1 MSTIAWPE
9 IVSAVAA
16 RREGLLERLRRV
28 IAIDTTVPPG
38 RNYAALVD
46 AVEPELRGL
55 SCRTERVVLPEAAWR
70 AIPLPLEG
78 ERVNLVATLP
88 APGKPPLTVY
98 SHMDVVPVDPGW
110 TRDPWGA
117 ELVDGRVY
125 GRGVA
130 DMKGTIATTLT
141 ALDAMQRLGLAPA
154 WEITYIL
161 CTDEEIGVYAGARYL
176 AAQGYVKPPVLC
188 LEGGQDPVR
197 VLGGNGA
204 VDFTMTTVG
213 RACHSGR
220 NYLGV
225 NALEAMV
232 PIMVELLALKAEVEA
247 RRSALPLAPDP
258 AVPRQPTH
266 LSPMFNLD
274 IIRAGSKSN
283 IVPGACLLVVN
294 RRYIPEE
301 RFEEVVAEV
310 EAAVARGRAQS
321 NALDVTT
328 EVMPIYPA
336 YHQGADHPL
345 ARRVM
350 EALRLAHGYR
360 ADEFVATG
368 MGGSTDMADIARAG
382 HRRDRDG
389 RAGAAG
395 REPGARGGRERAAE
409 RPAGARRRAGLP
421 LHHVGGMT
429 AIDGRDER
437 CAAG

>member
-1 MSTIAWPE
+1 MSTVAWPE
-9 IVSAVAA
+9 IVAAVAA
-16 RREGLLERLRRV
+16 GEAALLERLRRV

-38 RNYAALVD
+38 RNYAALVA
-46 AVEPELRGL
+46 AVEPEFQRLG
-55 SCRTERVVLPEAAWR
+55 CRTERVVLPEAAWR

-110 TRDPWGA
+110 TRDPWGG
-117 ELVDGRVY
+117 ELVDGRVH

-141 ALDAMQRLGLAPA
+141 ALDVMRRLGLEPA
-154 WEITYIL
+154 HEITYIL

-176 AAQGYVKPPVLC
+176 AEQGYVRAPILC

-204 VDFTMTTVG
+204 VDVTITTIG
-213 RACHSGR
+213 RACHSG
-220 NYLGV
+220 GV

-232 PIMVELLALKAEVEA
+232 PIMAELLALKPTVEA

-258 AVPRQPTH
+258 SVPQQPTH

-274 IIRAGSKSN
+274 VIRAGSKSN
-283 IVPGACLLVVN
+283 IVPAECTLVVN

-301 RFEEVVAEV
+301 RFEEVVAEI
-310 EAAVARGRAQS
+310 EAAVARGRARS
-321 NALDVTT
+321 AALEVRV
-328 EVMPIYPA
+328 EVMHIYPA
-336 YHQGADHPL
+336 YRQGADHPL
-345 ARRVM
+345 ARRVV

-360 ADEFVATG
+360 AEEFVATG
-368 MGGSTDMADIARAG
+368 MGGSTDMADLARVLDTDQVAMVG
-382 HRRDRDG
+382 PGRR
-389 RAGAAG
+389 AESQAHGADENVRLSDLLAH
-395 REPGARGGRERAAE
+395 AAE
-409 RPAGARRRAGLP
+409 LVY
-421 LHHVGGMT
+421 LFT
-429 AIDGRDER
+429 EESNE
-437 CAAG
+437 